1 MPDVKECP
9 LCGSAMKLKETKETT
24 HVPGNPRPSVRTI
37 REWVCPEC
45 DNFEEAGAE
54 D

>member
-1 MPDVKECP
+1 MR
-9 LCGSAMKLKETKETT
+9 LKESIVTSQT
-24 HVPGNPRPSVRTI
+24 PGNPRTTTRTI

-45 DNFEEAGAE
+45 DNFEEAGDE